1 MDVEM
6 SYFQM
11 KLFRMMTNNYQLYII
26 MYESSMMRHHTN
38 SSDLLFLTNL
48 DSSIEL
54 RINLIAI

>member
-1 MDVEM
+1 
-6 SYFQM
+6 
-11 KLFRMMTNNYQLYII
+11 
-26 MYESSMMRHHTN
+26 MMRHHTN